1 VAYIQILVNV
11 ISLLCMNGIARSRK
25 KTETDQQ
32 VQRERERERERSE
45 TSVTFLESDM
55 DQQEVQVFH
64 QSTRKSGHSETFYVI
79 EVLEPVMGK
88 TMVTKSAKV
97 QASVN

>member
-11 ISLLCMNGIARSRK
+11 ISLLCINGIARSRK

-32 VQRERERERERSE
+32 IQRERERERSE

-55 DQQEVQVFH
+55 DQQEVQVSH

-79 EVLEPVMGK
+79 EALESVMGK

-97 QASVN
+97 QVSVN

>member
-1 VAYIQILVNV
+1 MAYIQILVNV
-11 ISLLCMNGIARSRK
+11 ISLLCINGIARSRK
-25 KTETDQQ
+25 KTDRPTDT
-32 VQRERERERERSE
+32 QRERERAEI
-45 TSVTFLESDM
+45 SVTFLEFDM

-79 EVLEPVMGK
+79 KALEPVMGK
-88 TMVTKSAKV
+88 TMVTKSVKV

>member
-1 VAYIQILVNV
+1 
-11 ISLLCMNGIARSRK
+11 
-25 KTETDQQ
+25 
-32 VQRERERERERSE
+32 
-45 TSVTFLESDM
+45 M

-79 EVLEPVMGK
+79 KALEPVMGK
-88 TMVTKSAKV
+88 TMVTKSVKV

>member
-1 VAYIQILVNV
+1 VAYIQILVSV
-11 ISLLCMNGIARSRK
+11 ISLLCINGIARSRK

-32 VQRERERERERSE
+32 IQRERERERSE

-55 DQQEVQVFH
+55 DQQEVQVSH

-79 EVLEPVMGK
+79 EALESVMGK

-97 QASVN
+97 QVSVN

>member
-1 VAYIQILVNV
+1 MAYIQILVNV
-11 ISLLCMNGIARSRK
+11 ISLLCINGIARSRK

-32 VQRERERERERSE
+32 IQRERERERSE

-55 DQQEVQVFH
+55 DQQEVQVSH

-79 EVLEPVMGK
+79 EALESVMGK

-97 QASVN
+97 QVSVN